1 MRSVKRTS
9 RDNTTETKRHG
20 WLIVLAVFVLLL
32 GTLSYGL
39 ARIFSFATAS
49 SSPQITLIV
58 TSSTE
63 DNQTKDLWMLV
74 AGKSDQTRY
83 YHLAKE
89 AVYAT
94 GLTTNFGSEQ
104 AATIAAQA
112 QTTEQQQAVLS
123 QTLGLPVARIL
134 HFDRSFKDWLAIRD
148 QLRSIVSTQ
157 LKEGD
162 VSVEALQIWL
172 AARTAQGESDPIAL
186 RAIINQ
192 LDRMNLA
199 AVESKEN
206 CPVAVLNNSG
216 RARYASQVG
225 QVIEQNGGTVV
236 RIANALGVGE
246 LESIDQQ
253 KTMIVMRPG
262 TTQSCTNT
270 LSLVSAFF
278 PQATTLEN
286 MVIADQY
293 RADAVLILGANAAS
307 ADVTVIVPNLHQ

>member
-1 MRSVKRTS
+1 
-9 RDNTTETKRHG
+9 
-20 WLIVLAVFVLLL
+20 VFVLLL
-32 GTLSYGL
+32 GTLSFGL
-39 ARIFSFATAS
+39 TRIFSFVTAS

-58 TSSTE
+58 TPSTE
-63 DNQTKDLWMLV
+63 GNQTKDVWMLV
-74 AGKSDQTRY
+74 AGKSNQTRY
-83 YHLAKE
+83 YHLDKE
-89 AVYAT
+89 VEFTT
-94 GLTTNFGSEQ
+94 GLTANLGWEQ
-104 AATIAAQA
+104 VATIAAQA
-112 QTTEQQQAVLS
+112 QTTDQQQAVLS

-134 HFDRSFKDWLAIRD
+134 HFDRSIKEWSVIRD
-148 QLRSIVSTQ
+148 QLRSIVLTQ
-157 LKEGD
+157 IRAGD
-162 VSVEALQIWL
+162 VTVEALQIWL

-186 RAIINQ
+186 SAIISQ

-216 RARYASQVG
+216 RAGYASQVG
-225 QVIEQNGGTVV
+225 KVIEQNGGTVV

-246 LESIDQQ
+246 LGSIDQQ

-262 TTQSCTNT
+262 TTQSCSNT
-270 LSLVSAFF
+270 LSLVSSFF